1 MSETIDSASTLT
13 EVPEVSLATIIESIP
28 DGVIVAE
35 FTSGEIVAANEA
47 AGELFDCR
55 TESLVGLNHLQL
67 HPAGDGK
74 LYEEAFYRGFENKQV
89 ERLEDGSPLYVET
102 LSGVQKPVEINARRI
117 QTEEQTLVLGVFR
130 DISGRIDREQ
140 QLEAATTRLNTL
152 LDSSPLPVAVLD
164 SHGRVQLWNQAAEE
178 TFGYT
183 SPEVLGDQYPLFV
196 DDDQLDD
203 LLGRVLAGGTLEGYE
218 TVTRAKDGSRVN
230 VELYARP
237 LYEDGEITGV
247 IGSAVDITTRKRQSQ
262 HLDVLHRFL
271 RHNLRNKLSIIQGHA
286 GMLVDESERT
296 NISTR
301 ESGERIV
308 AASEELDQLSKH
320 ASQVRDVV
328 KASKTAPTSVSKLL
342 DSISAGET
350 EVSELDIRVPEEAH
364 EACVPGRAINALS
377 WLLDHMGEYTDE
389 GAIDVTAAVRDRY
402 IQLDISGA
410 GPLLSEG
417 DAELIT
423 RGEETALKHG
433 SNLDI
438 ARAYL
443 ILTGIGGDILQPDNA
458 VRRTFR
464 VEVPRTDCGVSPR
477 LDR

>member
-1 MSETIDSASTLT
+1 MSETIDSPSMLA
-13 EVPEVSLATIIESIP
+13 EIPEVSLATIIESIP
-28 DGVIVAE
+28 DSVIIAE

-89 ERLEDGSPLYVET
+89 ERLKDGSPLYIET
-102 LSGVQKPVEINARRI
+102 LSGVQKPVEINAQRI
-117 QTEEQTLVLGVFR
+117 QTGEQTLVLGVFR
-130 DISGRIDREQ
+130 DISGRIDREK

-152 LDSSPLPVAVLD
+152 LDSSPLPIAVLD
-164 SHGRVQLWNQAAEE
+164 PHGRVQLWNQAAEK

-183 SPEVLGDQYPLFV
+183 SPEIVGDRYPLLV

-203 LLGRVLAGGTLEGYE
+203 LLERVLAGGTLEGYE
-218 TVTRAKDGSRVN
+218 AVTRAKDGSRVN

-286 GMLVDESERT
+286 GMLADGSERVDIT
-296 NISTR
+296 PQ

-308 AASEELDQLSKH
+308 AASEELNQLSKH

-328 KASKTAPTSVSKLL
+328 KADETASTTVSELL
-342 DSISAGET
+342 DGISVEET
-350 EVSELDIRVPEEAH
+350 EVSEPETPEETH
-364 EACVPGRAINALS
+364 EACVPGRVINALS
-377 WLLDHMGEYTDE
+377 WLLSHMEEYTDE
-389 GAIDVTAAVRDRY
+389 TAINVTARVRDRY
-402 IQLDISGA
+402 VRLDISGP

-433 SNLDI
+433 STLDI

-443 ILTGIGGDILQPDNA
+443 ILTGIGGDIIQPDNTE
-458 VRRTFR
+458 RRSFR

-477 LDR
+477 LDQ